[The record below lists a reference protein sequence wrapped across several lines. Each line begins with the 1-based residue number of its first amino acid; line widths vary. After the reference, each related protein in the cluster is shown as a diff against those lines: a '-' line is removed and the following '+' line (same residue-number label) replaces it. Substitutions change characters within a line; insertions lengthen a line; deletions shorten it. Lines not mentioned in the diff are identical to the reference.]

1 MLLSPSIKREGSS
14 RKAKLAAIF
23 LGKNTIAKFA
33 EDANTNI
40 SSDKQEWKDLL
51 KACDE
56 QPYSIKELDAIGEKI
71 TDAITPGI
79 RAVIGGVKAV
89 MPAAQNVGEKA
100 IQIGESLAKGSN
112 HRLDRISKL
121 ASIFP
126 GDIDQISLMEKGLIR
141 LAADEGVHANSLED
155 LSLKYHNISKRAD
168 MVGEVAGNSISLL
181 GKGIKGVG
189 KGLAGA
195 LPYVGIITDATL
207 LIKNANEA
215 WVNGGKVVSEL
226 PLAQYGIAVEEAT
239 IPTPGNTRSLGEKLL
254 QLTEEYKDSAAD
266 LKNILTISQTLKAY
280 STDLVST
287 ITNSIM
293 VIIDILELLP
303 VLGAMASFILS
314 LPVIAVEMASDS
326 ISEESYEKSIEN
338 IRSICQSHL
347 SEDISD
353 SQKSFISEYLKS
365 DPEGN
370 EDSLAEANA
379 ASKAIYL
386 YFVKTSR

>member
-1 MLLSPSIKREGSS
+1 
-14 RKAKLAAIF
+14 LAAIF

-40 SSDKQEWKDLL
+40 SSDKQEWDDLL
-51 KACDE
+51 RACDE
-56 QPYSIKELDAIGEKI
+56 KPYSIKELDAIGEKI

-100 IQIGESLAKGSN
+100 IQMGEALVRGSH
-112 HRLDRISKL
+112 HRLDRIFKL

-126 GDIDQISLMEKGLIR
+126 GDIDQISLMERGLIR
-141 LAADEGVHANSLED
+141 MAADEGVYANSLED
-155 LSLKYHNISKRAD
+155 LSLKYYKISKRA
-168 MVGEVAGNSISLL
+168 GPAEEVAGNSISLM

-189 KGLAGA
+189 KGLAGS
-195 LPYVGIITDATL
+195 LPYIGIVTDTTL

-226 PLAQYGIAVEEAT
+226 PLAQYGIAVGEAT
-239 IPTPGNTRSLGEKLL
+239 IPTPGNTKALGEKLL

-293 VIIDILELLP
+293 VIIDILEIIP

-314 LPVIAVEMASDS
+314 LPVMAVEMASDS

-365 DPEGN
+365 DPESN

-379 ASKAIYL
+379 ASKAIYS